1 MLSLTLAYL
10 CKQTHTAKEMK
21 ALAVHDI
28 DASTAASG
36 DPF

>member
-1 MLSLTLAYL
+1 MLSPILAYL
-10 CKQTHTAKEMK
+10 CKQTHTAKEKK

-36 DPF
+36 DPI